1 MISRSAKEFAA
12 DLTSQDKAQK
22 LFEALG
28 PLDGLINSIGLL
40 QVKELKNLSAHEIE
54 EMIRVNLTGLIFS
67 CKWAQVKEG
76 GHIINIASSSYA
88 RGRKGYAIY
97 SSAKA
102 GVVNFSQALAEE
114 RPELQVNVVVPQRTN
129 TAMRHAC
136 FP

>member
-1 MISRSAKEFAA
+1 M
-12 DLTSQDKAQK
+12 
-22 LFEALG
+22 
-28 PLDGLINSIGLL
+28 
-40 QVKELKNLSAHEIE
+40 KELKNLSAHEIE

-67 CKWAQVKEG
+67 FKWAQVKEG

-136 FP
+136 FPEERADSLLAPEKVAASIIQLLKQSNLTGSIVTP